1 MERLYFPL
9 YSPKVPVPDGE
20 DVLLVE
26 QHQLL
31 VVDYAAVQLRI
42 VGLTQGDDVNLNK
55 TQFSKIWNNTTVD
68 VELTAPSCTLTLSL
82 ACSLLTMGSWMRI
95 SQPSLRPNKHS

>member
-1 MERLYFPL
+1 M
-9 YSPKVPVPDGE
+9 PVPDGE

-55 TQFSKIWNNTTVD
+55 TQFSKIWNNTTV
-68 VELTAPSCTLTLSL
+68 
-82 ACSLLTMGSWMRI
+82 
-95 SQPSLRPNKHS
+95 QQ

>member
-1 MERLYFPL
+1 M
-9 YSPKVPVPDGE
+9 PVPDGE

-68 VELTAPSCTLTLSL
+68 VELSRTHRSILHLDLELGVLLANDGKLDADIATLVTAQQTLLE
-82 ACSLLTMGSWMRI
+82 M
-95 SQPSLRPNKHS
+95 